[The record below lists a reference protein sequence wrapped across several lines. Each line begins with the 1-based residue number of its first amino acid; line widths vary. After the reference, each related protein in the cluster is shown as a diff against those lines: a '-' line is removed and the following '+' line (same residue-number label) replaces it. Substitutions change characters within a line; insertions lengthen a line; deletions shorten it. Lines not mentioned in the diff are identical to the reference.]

1 MSDTAADSELRIVA
15 DDEPLDTPVIAVD
28 ETLLHRNIDEM
39 ASLARSCG
47 VSLRPHSKTHK
58 SPRIARLQLEAGAAG
73 LTCAKL
79 GEAEVLVAEGGVRDI
94 LIAYPIVGELKIRRL
109 LDLTNRAHI
118 TVAVDSLEAA
128 LALSRAFANS
138 GRVLDVY
145 IEVNTGQDRA
155 GARAGQE
162 AVDLA
167 VDIARM
173 PGLRLSG
180 VMTHEGHAGF
190 SGPDEISTVA
200 QNAGQALVDTA
211 ERLRGLGVE
220 VTQVSVGS
228 TPSSWFTPRVKGIT
242 EMRPGTYVFHDN
254 NAFRHG
260 RIGPDRC
267 AARVV
272 ATIVSRPAPDRAIID
287 AGSKALALDPSP
299 SHPGHGYIVGHSDA
313 TIARL
318 SEEHG
323 VVLLPPDEQGFNVGD
338 RVEIIPNHICP
349 AVNLTDELVIVRD
362 GEIVDRWP
370 VAARGK
376 VREGQFASRNAA

>member
-1 MSDTAADSELRIVA
+1 MSAATAISGKTRQTIVA
-15 DDEPLDTPVIAVD
+15 DDQALDTPLIAVD
-28 ETLLHRNIDEM
+28 LDLLGRNIAEM
-39 ASLARSCG
+39 AALAASYG
-47 VSLRPHSKTHK
+47 VALRPHAKTHK
-58 SPRIARLQLEAGAAG
+58 SPHIARLQLEAGAVG

-79 GEAEVLVAEGGVRDI
+79 GEAEVLVEQGGVTDI
-94 LIAYPIVGELKIRRL
+94 LIAYPIVGDIKIQRL
-109 LDLTNRAHI
+109 LHLLDRARVI
-118 TVAVDSLEAA
+118 VAIDTHRAAAA
-128 LALSRAFANS
+128 LSQAISTRA
-138 GRVLDVY
+138 RTLDIY
-145 IEVNTGQDRA
+145 LEVNTGQDRA
-155 GARAGQE
+155 GAYAGQE

-167 VDIARM
+167 VAISQM
-173 PGLRLSG
+173 PGLRLAG

-190 SGPDEISTVA
+190 SGPDDIAIIAEK
-200 QNAGQALVDTA
+200 AGQALVDTA
-211 ERLRGLGVE
+211 ERIRCQGIE
-220 VTQVSVGS
+220 VTDVSVGS
-228 TPSSWFTPRVKGIT
+228 TPASWFTPRVPGIT

-272 ATIVSRPAPDRAIID
+272 ATVVSRPASDRAIID

-299 SHPGHGYIVGHSDA
+299 SHPGHGFIVGHPGT

-323 VVLLPPDEQGFNVGD
+323 VVTLPPEESGFDVGD

-349 AVNLTDELVIVRD
+349 TVNLTDELVVIRD
-362 GEIVDRWP
+362 GHIVDHWP

-376 VREGQFASRNAA
+376 VR

>member
-1 MSDTAADSELRIVA
+1 MNASFTVSERRIVA
-15 DDEPLDTPVIAVD
+15 DGEPLDTPVIAVD
-28 ETLLHRNIDEM
+28 EALLHRNIGEM
-39 ASLARSCG
+39 ASLAQSYG
-47 VSLRPHSKTHK
+47 VSLRPHAKTHK
-58 SPRIARLQLEAGAAG
+58 SPRIARLQLEAGAIG

-79 GEAEVLVAEGGVRDI
+79 GEAEVLVAEAGVSDI
-94 LIAYPIVGELKIRRL
+94 LIAYPIVGAVKIRRL
-109 LDLTNRAHI
+109 LALTNSAHI
-118 TVAVDSLEAA
+118 TVAVDSREAA
-128 LALSRAFANS
+128 LALSHAFAAS
-138 GRVLDVY
+138 GRVLDIY

-162 AVDLA
+162 AIDLA
-167 VDIARM
+167 VEIARM

-190 SGPDEISTVA
+190 SAPDAIATVA
-200 QNAGQALVDTA
+200 QNAGHSLVETA
-211 ERLRGLGVE
+211 ERIRVLGIE
-220 VTQVSVGS
+220 IHQVSVGS

-260 RIGPDRC
+260 RLGPDRC
-267 AARVV
+267 AARVI
-272 ATIVSRPAPDRAIID
+272 ATVVSRPAPDRAILD

-299 SHPGHGYIVGHSDA
+299 SHPGHGYIVGHPSA

-323 VVLLPPDEQGFNVGD
+323 VVVLPPSEQGFNVGD

-362 GEIVDRWP
+362 GAIIDCWP
-370 VAARGK
+370 VTARGK
-376 VREGQFASRNAA
+376 VR

>member
-1 MSDTAADSELRIVA
+1 MSAATAISGKTRQTIVA
-15 DDEPLDTPVIAVD
+15 DDQALDTPLIAVD
-28 ETLLHRNIDEM
+28 LDLLGRNIAEM
-39 ASLARSCG
+39 AALAASYG
-47 VSLRPHSKTHK
+47 VALRPHAKTHK
-58 SPRIARLQLEAGAAG
+58 SPHIARLQLEAGAVG

-79 GEAEVLVAEGGVRDI
+79 GEAEVLVEQGGVTDI
-94 LIAYPIVGELKIRRL
+94 LIAYPIVGDIKIQRL
-109 LDLTNRAHI
+109 LHLLDRARVI
-118 TVAVDSLEAA
+118 VAIDTHRAAAA
-128 LALSRAFANS
+128 LSQAISTRD
-138 GRVLDVY
+138 RTLDIY
-145 IEVNTGQDRA
+145 LEVNTGQDRA
-155 GARAGQE
+155 GASAGQE

-167 VDIARM
+167 VAISQM
-173 PGLRLSG
+173 PGLRLAG

-190 SGPDEISTVA
+190 SGPDDIAIIAEK
-200 QNAGQALVDTA
+200 AGQALVDTA
-211 ERLRGLGVE
+211 ERIRCQGIE
-220 VTQVSVGS
+220 VTDVSVGS
-228 TPSSWFTPRVKGIT
+228 TPASWFTPRVPGIT

-272 ATIVSRPAPDRAIID
+272 ATVVSRPASDRAIID

-299 SHPGHGYIVGHSDA
+299 SHPGHGFIVGHPGA

-323 VVLLPPDEQGFNVGD
+323 VVTLPPGESGFDVGD

-349 AVNLTDELVIVRD
+349 AVNLTDELVVIHNGHV
-362 GEIVDRWP
+362 VDRWP

-376 VREGQFASRNAA
+376 VQ

>member
-1 MSDTAADSELRIVA
+1 MSSIAAVSAKTDHPIVA
-15 DDEPLDTPVIAVD
+15 GDQALDTPLIAVD
-28 ETLLHRNIDEM
+28 LDLLQRNIAEM
-39 ASLARSCG
+39 AALAVSHG
-47 VSLRPHSKTHK
+47 VALRPHAKTHK
-58 SPRIARLQLEAGAAG
+58 SPHIARLQLEAGAVG

-79 GEAEVLVAEGGVRDI
+79 GEAEVLIDQGGVTDI
-94 LIAYPIVGELKIRRL
+94 LIAYPIVGDIKIQRLINL
-109 LDLTNRAHI
+109 LDRARVI
-118 TVAVDSLEAA
+118 VAVDTHQSAAA
-128 LALSRAFANS
+128 LSQAISAND
-138 GRVLDVY
+138 RMLEIYV
-145 IEVNTGQDRA
+145 EVNTGQDRA
-155 GARAGQE
+155 GAYAGQE

-167 VDIARM
+167 IAISRM
-173 PGLRLSG
+173 PGLRLAG

-190 SGPDEISTVA
+190 SSPDDIAAIA
-200 QNAGQALVDTA
+200 QGAGHALVDTA
-211 ERLRGLGVE
+211 ERIRQQGIE
-220 VTQVSVGS
+220 VANVSVGS
-228 TPSSWFTPRVKGIT
+228 TPASWFTPRVPGIT

-272 ATIVSRPAPDRAIID
+272 STVVSRPAPDRAVID

-299 SHPGHGYIVGHSDA
+299 SHPGHGYIVGHPGA

-323 VVLLPPDEQGFNVGD
+323 VVTLASADDGFDVGD

-349 AVNLTDELVIVRD
+349 AVNLTDELVIVHD
-362 GEIVDRWP
+362 GHVVDRWP

-376 VREGQFASRNAA
+376 VR